1 MNQQPFK
8 NDKLR
13 WVERISKLMDEQ
25 FSIKGYRFG
34 LDPILNFIPYFGDLA
49 SFSVSLA
56 LIATMLKN
64 GASKKVA
71 LKMFGNVLID
81 TILGAIPVLG
91 FFFDFGFKANS
102 RNIKLL
108 REHYTEG
115 KHTGSITGIIIGFLL
130 IAVVVLGLIAI
141 ALYYLFAYLYTL
153 IQNWL

>member
-1 MNQQPFK
+1 MNRQPFK

-49 SFSVSLA
+49 GFSVSLA

-81 TILGAIPVLG
+81 TVLGAIPILG

-115 KHTGSITGIIIGFLL
+115 KHTGSITGIIIGFIL
-130 IAVVVLGLIAI
+130 IAVVVLGVIAI
-141 ALYYLFAYLYTL
+141 ALYYTFAYLYTL

>member
-49 SFSVSLA
+49 GFSVSLA

-81 TILGAIPVLG
+81 TVLGAIPILG

-108 REHYTEG
+108 REHYT
-115 KHTGSITGIIIGFLL
+115 
-130 IAVVVLGLIAI
+130 
-141 ALYYLFAYLYTL
+141 
-153 IQNWL
+153 